1 MKDYVSFEC
10 THFEEADPSG
20 QDERHALAYADID
33 GHPADENAEGM
44 VICRVWLLK
53 GKDGIYPKYLVDWH
67 HNGYRM
73 NESVLELV
81 KTAKKNLETFHEN
94 ILENLFRKAYQ
105 RYKVLWMYEHH
116 CTLEELVTGLQEQM
130 DNGSE
135 TVSKAFQDFQAD
147 SGFHSELWVC
157 EDEFRINEWKDECWA
172 RKLLHGNEYS
182 LWLTR

>member
-10 THFEEADPSG
+10 THFAEAD
-20 QDERHALAYADID
+20 QDNPDEHHALAYADID
-33 GHPADENAEGM
+33 GYPADEDAEGT

-53 GKDGIYPKYLVDWH
+53 EKSGIYPKYLVNWH

-73 NESVLELV
+73 NKSVLELV
-81 KTAKKNLETFHEN
+81 NVAKKGLEVFHEDM
-94 ILENLFRKAYQ
+94 LENLCRKAYH

-116 CTLEELVTGLQEQM
+116 CTLEELIAGLQEQM

-135 TVSKAFQDFQAD
+135 TTTEAFQNFQAD
-147 SGFHSELWVC
+147 SGFHGELWVC
-157 EDEFRINEWKDECWA
+157 EDKFHDSEWEDEYLMK
-172 RKLLHGNEYS
+172 KLLSGNEFS